1 MPTRLPTRLCR
12 QACLYVYVCLVLL
25 LAADP
30 GYAQFRQVTADAE
43 VQVGQHANLF
53 AYWEGRSAFEG
64 AFVTLPPG
72 WTLEEARA
80 VRQSEA
86 QVALMVRR
94 LDRPGN
100 VYGIAAAHALPGSQT
115 VILRVVTGGSPG
127 AVTWTLT
134 PFVRQ
139 QEQDRTRLVPL
150 GGQATTQ
157 ALRQMPS
164 VRAEDNQV
172 LAFRARGRPLQIRRA
187 ALPDLG
193 TRSPST
199 VEFWM
204 RTTDFNEVVL
214 STWNG
219 SERTSYPIEMIVDGE
234 GLLRYYRGQPGRHE
248 AMATHRPVADG
259 QWHHIALTNDPDT
272 GWARLFLD
280 GQAADSLYSPVPPA
294 LRFDQNLALGARL
307 PNREAVET
315 PMQGYT
321 GLLDEVRFWPQ
332 ARGSD
337 ALQRTMRELVPPA
350 AGAVFLS
357 FDESM
362 PEHLVADQPSRIE
375 RTYSDL
381 AFYQPVKN
389 IRAVLEAGDVVV
401 TWQTTDTQT
410 RSFIIERSSDGR
422 TFSPIGEVEV
432 AHATQADRASGLFTY
447 RDTNRPDRV
456 AFYRI
461 RQHFTSGAQ
470 RTSAAI
476 KLGMAR
482 QEEENAV
489 LLGNFPN
496 PFNPTTT
503 IAYDVREAQQVRL
516 AVWDLS
522 GQQVRLLVNRVQQ
535 PGHYEVRFDATDLP
549 SGTYFVRLSTRQ
561 STQSHKM
568 ILTK

>member
-1 MPTRLPTRLCR
+1 
-12 QACLYVYVCLVLL
+12 VYVCLVLL
-25 LAADP
+25 LAANP
-30 GYAQFRQVTADAE
+30 TYAQFRQVTADAE

-53 AYWEGRSAFEG
+53 AYWEGHAAFEG
-64 AFVTLPPG
+64 AFVTLPSG
-72 WTLEEARA
+72 WTLEEALA
-80 VRQSEA
+80 VRQGEA
-86 QVALMVRR
+86 QRALMVRR

-100 VYGIAAAHALPGSQT
+100 VYGIAAAHAVPGPQA
-115 VILRVVTGGSPG
+115 VILRVATGGMPG
-127 AVTWTLT
+127 LVTWMLT
-134 PFVRQ
+134 PFVRR
-139 QEQDRTRLVPL
+139 QEQGQTRLVPL
-150 GGQATTQ
+150 GTQATTQ

-172 LAFRARGRPLQIRRA
+172 LAFRAQGAPLQLRRI

-193 TRSPST
+193 TQSPST

-204 RTTDFNEVVL
+204 RTTDFNEIVL

-219 SERTSYPIEMIVDGE
+219 GERTSYPIEMIVDGE

-259 QWHHIALTNDPDT
+259 QWHHIAVTNDPDT

-280 GQAADSLYSPVPPA
+280 GQAADSLYSPVPPSIR
-294 LRFDQNLALGARL
+294 LEQQVALGARL
-307 PNREAVET
+307 PNRDAVET
-315 PMQGYT
+315 HMQGYT

-332 ARGSD
+332 ARGAD
-337 ALQRTMRELVPPA
+337 VLQQTMRELLPPA
-350 AGAVFLS
+350 GGAVFLS
-357 FDESM
+357 FDEPF
-362 PEHLVADQPSRIE
+362 PEHLIADQPARIE
-375 RTYSDL
+375 RTFSDL
-381 AFYQPVKN
+381 AFYHPVKN
-389 IRAVLEAGDVVV
+389 IRAVPDAGDVVV
-401 TWQTTDTQT
+401 TWQAADTHT
-410 RSFIIERSSDGR
+410 RSFVIERSSDGR
-422 TFSPIGEVEV
+422 TFAPIGEVDV
-432 AHATQADRASGLFTY
+432 ADATQTDRADGLFTY

-461 RQHFTSGAQ
+461 RQHFASGAE

-482 QEEENAV
+482 QEEENVV

-522 GQQVRLLVNRVQQ
+522 GQQVRLLVNRMQT

>member
-1 MPTRLPTRLCR
+1 M
-12 QACLYVYVCLVLL
+12 YVCLALL
-25 LAADP
+25 LAANP
-30 GYAQFRQVTADAE
+30 AYAQFRQVTADAE

-53 AYWEGRSAFEG
+53 AYWDGRSAFEG
-64 AFVTLPPG
+64 AFVTLPTG
-72 WTLEEARA
+72 WVLEEALTM
-80 VRQSEA
+80 RQGEA
-86 QVALMVRR
+86 QVPLMVRR

-100 VYGIAAAHALPGSQT
+100 VYGIAASHALPGPQA
-115 VILRVVTGGSPG
+115 VILGVVTGGSPG

-134 PFVRQ
+134 PFVRRH
-139 QEQDRTRLVPL
+139 EQDRTRLVPL
-150 GGQATTQ
+150 GGQAITQ
-157 ALRQMPS
+157 GLRQMPS

-172 LAFRARGRPLQIRRA
+172 LAFRAQGRPLQLRRT
-187 ALPDLG
+187 ALPDLS
-193 TRSPST
+193 TQAPST

-204 RTTDFNEVVL
+204 RTTDFNEIVL

-219 SERTSYPIEMIVDGE
+219 GERTSYPIEMIVDGE

-259 QWHHIALTNDPDT
+259 QWHHIAVTNDPAT
-272 GWARLFLD
+272 GWARLFFD

-294 LRFDQNLALGARL
+294 IRFDQQVALGGRL
-307 PNREAVET
+307 PNRDAVKT
-315 PMQGYT
+315 HMQGYT
-321 GLLDEVRFWPQ
+321 GLFDEVRFWPQ
-332 ARGSD
+332 ARTGD
-337 ALQRTMRELVPPA
+337 ALQQTMRELLPPT

-357 FDESM
+357 FDEPL
-362 PEHLVADQPSRIE
+362 PERLIADRPSRIE
-375 RTYSDL
+375 RTFSDL

-389 IRAVLEAGDVVV
+389 IRAVPEAGDVVV

-410 RSFIIERSSDGR
+410 RSFVVERSSDGR
-422 TFSPIGEVEV
+422 TFMPIGEVDV
-432 AHATQADRASGLFTY
+432 TDATQADRAAGLFTY

-456 AFYRI
+456 AFYRV
-461 RQHFTSGAQ
+461 RQHFASGAE

-482 QEEENAV
+482 NEEENVV

-522 GQQVRLLVNRVQQ
+522 GQQVRLLVNRTQQ
-535 PGHYEVRFDATDLP
+535 PGHYEVRFDATELP